1 MSEQLLRQYIAE
13 SIREADEGI
22 GQAVKAF
29 KKGYAA
35 GGRLADALLSGKLGD
50 AFEALLDVAN
60 AASPGSKAEFKK
72 LYYGEPSKEYRT
84 ELSKKIANDLEKNEE
99 EIRKLELDAKKA
111 SDEEKEE
118 ILKKVEELKKQRRN
132 LKEMN
137 RQISYLQDDSDKMDR
152 LAYKIRVD
160 MKVRNFNDSDVSRVA
175 AEAGFSGRDAVLKAL
190 EDEDEKLYDA
200 IAADTE
206 LGRGI
211 TIDAID
217 RSYIKRKLARRA

>member
-22 GQAVKAF
+22 GDDIKLAKKAF
-29 KKGYAA
+29 KA
-35 GGRLADALLSGKLGD
+35 GQRLSQSVRTGKFGA
-50 AFEALLDVAN
+50 AFESFLDIVDM
-60 AASPGSKAEFKK
+60 ASPGSKAEFKK
-72 LYYGEPSKEYRT
+72 VYYGEPSKEYRT
-84 ELSKKIANDLEKNEE
+84 ELSKKIADDLEKNEE

-175 AEAGFSGRDAVLKAL
+175 AEAGFSGRDAVLTAL
-190 EDEDEKLYDA
+190 KDDDEKLYDA
-200 IAADTE
+200 IAADTQ

>member
-22 GQAVKAF
+22 GDDIKLAKKAF
-29 KKGYAA
+29 KA
-35 GGRLADALLSGKLGD
+35 GQRLSQSVRTGKLGV
-50 AFEALLDVAN
+50 AFESFLDMVDM
-60 AASPGSKAEFKK
+60 ASPGSKAEFKK
-72 LYYGEPSKEYRT
+72 IYYGEPSKEYRT
-84 ELSKKIANDLEKNEE
+84 ELSKKIADDLEKNEE
-99 EIRKLELDAKKA
+99 EIRKLELDAEKA
-111 SDEEKEE
+111 SDAEKEE
-118 ILKKVEELKKQRRN
+118 ILKKVEELRKQRRN

-137 RQISYLQDDSDKMDR
+137 RQISYLQDDSDRMDR
-152 LAYKIRVD
+152 LVKDIRRD
-160 MKVRNFNDSDVSRVA
+160 MKVRNFNNSDVSRVA

-200 IAADTE
+200 IAADAE
-206 LGRGI
+206 LGRGV